1 MMVRV
6 EERFTASTG
15 STVVR
20 VLLLQLGL
28 SVLLALL
35 FWGIGGRISG
45 FSALLGGL
53 ICLIPNAYLA
63 LRLTLPRSDR
73 GASGLVQAAYI
84 GEIGK
89 IVLTVLLF
97 SLVFSLVRPIDPVAL
112 FSGFI
117 TTTMATLFGF
127 LMQDRE
133 DTKDKSK
140 TNGG

>member
-1 MMVRV
+1 MMAREV
-6 EERFTASTG
+6 ERFTASTA
-15 STVVR
+15 STVAR
-20 VLLLQLGL
+20 VLLLQLGS

-53 ICLIPNAYLA
+53 ICLLPNAYLA

-73 GASGLVQAAYI
+73 GASGLVRAAYI
-84 GEIGK
+84 GELGK

-97 SLVFSLVRPIDPVAL
+97 GLVFSLVRPVDPVAL

-117 TTTMATLFGF
+117 VTTMLTLFGF
-127 LMQDRE
+127 LMRDRE
-133 DTKDKSK
+133 TIGTRDD
-140 TNGG
+140 

>member
-1 MMVRV
+1 MMAREV
-6 EERFTASTG
+6 ERFTASTA
-15 STVVR
+15 STVAR
-20 VLLLQLGL
+20 VLLLQLGS

-53 ICLIPNAYLA
+53 ICLLPNAYLA

-73 GASGLVQAAYI
+73 GASGLVRAAYI
-84 GEIGK
+84 GELGK

-97 SLVFSLVRPIDPVAL
+97 GLVFLLVRPVDPVAL

-117 TTTMATLFGF
+117 VTTMLTLFGF
-127 LMQDRE
+127 LMRDRE
-133 DTKDKSK
+133 TIGTRDD
-140 TNGG
+140 

>member
-1 MMVRV
+1 MMVRE
-6 EERFTASTG
+6 EERFTASTA
-15 STVVR
+15 STVAK
-20 VLLLQLGL
+20 VLFLQLGS

-53 ICLIPNAYLA
+53 ICLLPNAYLA

-73 GASGLVQAAYI
+73 GASGLVRAAYI
-84 GEIGK
+84 GEFGK

-97 SLVFSLVRPIDPVAL
+97 GLVFSLVRPVDPVAL

-117 TTTMATLFGF
+117 VTTMLTLFGF
-127 LMQDRE
+127 LMRDRE
-133 DTKDKSK
+133 TIGTRDD
-140 TNGG
+140 

>member
-1 MMVRV
+1 MMAR
-6 EERFTASTG
+6 EEGRFTASTA
-15 STVVR
+15 STVAR
-20 VLLLQLGL
+20 VLLLQLGS

-53 ICLIPNAYLA
+53 ICLLPNAYLA

-73 GASGLVQAAYI
+73 GTSGLVRAAYI
-84 GEIGK
+84 GEFGK

-97 SLVFSLVRPIDPVAL
+97 GLVFSLVRPVDPVAL

-117 TTTMATLFGF
+117 VTTMLTLFGF
-127 LMQDRE
+127 LTRDRE
-133 DTKDKSK
+133 TIGTRDD
-140 TNGG
+140 

>member
-1 MMVRV
+1 MMAR
-6 EERFTASTG
+6 EEGRFTASTA
-15 STVVR
+15 STVAR
-20 VLLLQLGL
+20 VLLLQLGS

-53 ICLIPNAYLA
+53 ICLLPNAYLA

-73 GASGLVQAAYI
+73 GASGLVRAAYI
-84 GEIGK
+84 GEFGK

-97 SLVFSLVRPIDPVAL
+97 GLVFSLVRPVDPVAL

-117 TTTMATLFGF
+117 VTTMLTLFGF
-127 LMQDRE
+127 LMRDRE
-133 DTKDKSK
+133 TIGTRDD
-140 TNGG
+140 

>member
-1 MMVRV
+1 MMAR
-6 EERFTASTG
+6 EEGRFTASTA
-15 STVVR
+15 STVAR
-20 VLLLQLGL
+20 VLLLQMGS

-53 ICLIPNAYLA
+53 ICLLPNAYLA

-73 GASGLVQAAYI
+73 GASGLVRAAYI
-84 GEIGK
+84 GEFGK

-97 SLVFSLVRPIDPVAL
+97 GLVFSLVRPVDPVAL

-117 TTTMATLFGF
+117 VTTMLTLFGF
-127 LMQDRE
+127 LTRDRE
-133 DTKDKSK
+133 TIGTRDD
-140 TNGG
+140 

>member
-1 MMVRV
+1 MMVRE
-6 EERFTASTG
+6 EERFTALTA
-15 STVVR
+15 STVAK
-20 VLLLQLGL
+20 VLFLQLGS

-53 ICLIPNAYLA
+53 ICLLPNAYLA

-73 GASGLVQAAYI
+73 GASGLVRAAYI
-84 GEIGK
+84 GEFGK

-97 SLVFSLVRPIDPVAL
+97 GLVFSLVRPVDPVAL

-117 TTTMATLFGF
+117 VTTMLTLFGF
-127 LMQDRE
+127 LMRDRE
-133 DTKDKSK
+133 TIGTRDD
-140 TNGG
+140 